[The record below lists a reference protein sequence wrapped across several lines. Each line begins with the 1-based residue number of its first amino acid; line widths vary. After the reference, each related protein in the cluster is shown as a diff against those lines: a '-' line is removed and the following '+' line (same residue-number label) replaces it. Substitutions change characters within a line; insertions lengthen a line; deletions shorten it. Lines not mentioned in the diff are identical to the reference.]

1 MKTPCLTLLFSQV
14 TVKFSFTY
22 RILTERRPGPILY
35 AYFLRFAFSFFSEF
49 PDLNSLRSR
58 SAMAIRPA
66 SVLLHLTR
74 RHRTTRQPRT
84 LQLTT
89 HQLRTHQLTTLQLR
103 TPKLTTRQPTTPQ
116 LMSRPPTTLRPMMLI
131 LRIRVPLRTTPPMMH
146 PLQAPLQAPL
156 LRPLAPASK

>member
-49 PDLNSLRSR
+49 PNLNSLRSR

-74 RHRTTRQPRT
+74 RHRTTRQLTTRQPRT
-84 LQLTT
+84 L
-89 HQLRTHQLTTLQLR
+89 QLTTLQLR
-103 TPKLTTRQPTTPQ
+103 TPKLTTRRPTTPQ